1 MGNIPHNNMSNRKRK
16 DELKAKRNGNHKRDA
31 LTGKLVADKEVVIVE
46 NAPEYLRTL
55 GYRVIP
61 PAIDRLVLV
70 TSSIFIFIWTA
81 ITIIH

>member
-1 MGNIPHNNMSNRKRK
+1 MSNRKRK

-61 PAIDRLVLV
+61 PAIERLVLTV
-70 TSSIFIFIWTA
+70 TSFFIFVWLSVLA
-81 ITIIH
+81 FKLGV